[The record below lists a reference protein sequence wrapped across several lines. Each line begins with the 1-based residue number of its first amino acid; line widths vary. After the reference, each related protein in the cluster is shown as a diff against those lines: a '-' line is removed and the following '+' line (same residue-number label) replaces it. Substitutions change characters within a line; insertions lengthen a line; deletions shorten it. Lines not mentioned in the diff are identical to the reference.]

1 METSMRCQLCEK
13 KTQEL
18 RYWFDKMVCNNCYNL
33 SRTRSDVILEASAN

>member
-18 RYWFDKMVCNNCYNL
+18 RYWFDKMVCNNCYN
-33 SRTRSDVILEASAN
+33 